1 MIRRFIASYT
11 VGPNGL
17 AALRWR
23 LRALSAVRVSKLQAT
38 SPGVIRIEAADA
50 VDGFVP
56 DALNAGGRQA
66 REQGIDVAGRESN
79 VRFLRRSKI
88 FLDSN
93 VKLARTY
100 LEPAPAARAQSL
112 RLANLFHAQ
121 QLTKESACL

>member
-1 MIRRFIASYT
+1 MAW
-11 VGPNGL
+11 L
-17 AALRWR
+17 L
-23 LRALSAVRVSKLQAT
+23 AVRISKLQPT
-38 SPGVIRIEAADA
+38 SPRVIRIEAADA
-50 VDGFVP
+50 VDGIVP

-66 REQGIDVAGRESN
+66 REQGNDVACRESN

-112 RLANLFHAQ
+112 RFDNFVHAQ
-121 QLTKESACL
+121 PLTKESACL